1 MLIASLLTTRA
12 LADPTPPSDLL
23 NKCDAALNAK
33 IKEAE
38 LCSIGIDFRNK
49 EIERVYKENEELRS
63 KGTGLL
69 NNPFVWTTLGLV
81 VGAFVTSR
89 VVR

>member
-1 MLIASLLTTRA
+1 MLIASLLITNPASAQTS
-12 LADPTPPSDLL
+12 LNDLL

-33 IKEAE
+33 IQEAQ
-38 LCSIGIDFRNK
+38 LCSVGIDFRNK
-49 EIERVYKENEELRS
+49 EIERVYKENEQLRS

-69 NNPFVWTTLGLV
+69 DNPFVWTTLGLV